1 MRFAINL
8 RKEDFDMKEKLK
20 EITKLLNGYVEVKIN
35 SNDVS
40 VKIEGN
46 IPSIAMIISIIENDI
61 LNSRKISYS
70 EWKELKN
77 SSKILLTA
85 LKENGSIKKYEK

>member
-1 MRFAINL
+1 
-8 RKEDFDMKEKLK
+8 MKEKLK